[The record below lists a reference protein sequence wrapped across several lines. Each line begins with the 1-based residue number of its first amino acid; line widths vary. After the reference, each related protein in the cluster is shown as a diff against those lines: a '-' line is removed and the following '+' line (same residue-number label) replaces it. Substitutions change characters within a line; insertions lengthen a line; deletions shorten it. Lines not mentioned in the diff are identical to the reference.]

1 MDMTP
6 DGTMVLLQNED
17 LPGMIGHVGTA
28 FGNAKVNIADMT
40 ISRRDQG
47 AGKPTAWMTLKVD
60 EEPPAELVEQ
70 LNATNGVLKL
80 AVVKLPG

>member
-1 MDMTP
+1 
-6 DGTMVLLQNED
+6 LQNED
-17 LPGMIGHVGTA
+17 LPGMIGQVGSA

-47 AGKPTAWMTLKVD
+47 TGKPTALMTLKVD
-60 EEPPAELVEQ
+60 AQPPQELVDQ
-70 LNATNGVLKL
+70 LNSTPGVLKL